1 MLIKY
6 NSDEYKI
13 YFKHIRKT
21 PFQKKMDRWDVRE
34 VVPND
39 VSICFIENNFTKE
52 IIAQGLSKCSKKDNF
67 VKEVGRQLSLTRAME
82 KLPFEFFDL
91 PYLICDKYYENKK
104 VVQEV
109 KDFYRNKI
117 QKIPSKNN

>member
-21 PFQKKMDRWDVRE
+21 PFTTKQMFWKWKD

-39 VSICFIENNFTKE
+39 LTICYVENNFTKE
-52 IIAQGLSKCSKKDNF
+52 IVAQGISKCSKKDNF
-67 VKEVGRQLSLTRAME
+67 VKEVGRQVSLTRALMKINDE
-82 KLPFEFFDL
+82 NLQF
-91 PYLICDKYYENKK
+91 LIAHKTLITIITSTPHAL
-104 VVQEV
+104 
-109 KDFYRNKI
+109 R
-117 QKIPSKNN
+117 P